1 MCKYVNKCMK
11 VLFVLTN
18 RPNAEK
24 MKVDQVRDSVNC
36 RVDEV
41 RYFVKIVDVVRV
53 DQVRV
58 DQVGCSRSV
67 DPSILHDQRSKSHY
81 SFKILKQ
88 ERKCELTSEHIV

>member
-1 MCKYVNKCMK
+1 
-11 VLFVLTN
+11 
-18 RPNAEK
+18 

-58 DQVGCSRSV
+58 DQVRVDQVGCSQPNTMSAKRKRNDLTLTQKLEIIKLS
-67 DPSILHDQRSKSHY
+67 SHKV
-81 SFKILKQ
+81 SQ
-88 ERKCELTSEHIV
+88 G

>member
-1 MCKYVNKCMK
+1 
-11 VLFVLTN
+11 
-18 RPNAEK
+18 

-58 DQVGCSRSV
+58 DQVGCSLRDLDRMNS
-67 DPSILHDQRSKSHY
+67 Y
-81 SFKILKQ
+81 KI
-88 ERKCELTSEHIV
+88 RKNVIKWTTNKNVTATHIFEVIMIF

>member
-1 MCKYVNKCMK
+1 
-11 VLFVLTN
+11 
-18 RPNAEK
+18 

-58 DQVGCSRSV
+58 DQVGCSLANMIMRLDVAGRHIPYVHVHLEHQILTSV
-67 DPSILHDQRSKSHY
+67 FIFHFSCDAQ
-81 SFKILKQ
+81 SFKICKLEK
-88 ERKCELTSEHIV
+88 LL

>member
-1 MCKYVNKCMK
+1 
-11 VLFVLTN
+11 
-18 RPNAEK
+18 

-58 DQVGCSRSV
+58 DQVGCSHYLIVKLASGVIYCNIHYFEHSHSYLV
-67 DPSILHDQRSKSHY
+67 DY
-81 SFKILKQ
+81 
-88 ERKCELTSEHIV
+88 